1 MKRTQITPALSVFPL
16 CFHSLIQGA
25 AIFDSSCSEEARV
38 YYIDKECGFY
48 LKTAPAG
55 TLARE
60 AALTRYFHNNGLGAE
75 VLAYHQEDRDWLLTC
90 RIPGEDCTHRMYL
103 ENPQRLAELL
113 GIQLRKLHELDHSC
127 CPVTDHTSKY
137 LDTVFRNYEAGRFDS
152 TGRYHPCTCAK
163 EAIRIV
169 NEYSPQLKC
178 DTLLHGDY
186 CLPNVMLDN
195 WRFSGF
201 IDLGNGGV
209 GDRHIDLYW
218 GAWTLRF
225 NLKTDA
231 WCSRFLDAYGRDRI
245 DLDIVKAI
253 GAFEAFG

>member
-1 MKRTQITPALSVFPL
+1 MKRTKIIPALDSFPTG
-16 CFHSLIQGA
+16 FHSLMQDA

-55 TLARE
+55 ALERE
-60 AALTRYFHNNGLGAE
+60 AALTRYFHEKGLASE
-75 VLAYHQEDRDWLLTC
+75 VLAYCQEDRDWLLTC
-90 RIPGEDCTHRMYL
+90 QVPGEDCTHRMYL
-103 ENPQRLAELL
+103 EDPQRLAELL
-113 GIQLRKLHELDHSC
+113 GIQLRKLHELDFSD
-127 CPVTDHTSKY
+127 CPVIDHTKRY
-137 LDTVFRNYEAGRFDS
+137 LDTVFCNYEAGHFDN

-169 NEYSPQLKC
+169 NEYSSLLKC

-186 CLPNVMLDN
+186 CLPNIMLDN

-245 DLDIVKAI
+245 DLDVLKAI

>member
-1 MKRTQITPALSVFPL
+1 MKRTKIIPALDSFPTG
-16 CFHSLIQGA
+16 FHSLMQDA

-55 TLARE
+55 ALERE
-60 AALTRYFHNNGLGAE
+60 AALTRYFHKKGLASE
-75 VLAYHQEDRDWLLTC
+75 VLAYCQEDRDWLLTC
-90 RIPGEDCTHRMYL
+90 RAPGEDCTHRMYL
-103 ENPQRLAELL
+103 EDPQRLAELL
-113 GIQLRKLHELDHSC
+113 GIQLRKLHELDFSG
-127 CPVTDHTSKY
+127 CPVIDHTKRY
-137 LDTVFRNYEAGRFDS
+137 LDTVFCNYEAGHFDN
-152 TGRYHPCTCAK
+152 TGRYHPCRDPK

-169 NEYSPQLKC
+169 NEYSSLLKC

-186 CLPNVMLDN
+186 CLPNIMLDN
-195 WRFSGF
+195 WCFSGF

-218 GAWTLRF
+218 GTWTLRF

-245 DLDIVKAI
+245 DLDVLKAI